1 MARRPNKDINVPSM
15 QELIRLNLGD
25 QQEEKPVDFVA
36 SGINGLNL
44 QDTVLKRKQAQED
57 RVKEIQSK
65 VQAELDK
72 KKYQRVAGRDNPDI
86 ANEIG
91 FIPKESAESI
101 LKSKLAAQ
109 SDEAKLAR
117 AQLHGQGPDKI
128 KQLFQVGDKVMGVTY
143 GGDTKEITV
152 PGGQQLNPLK
162 KTLPADASTQLG
174 DFDTLSSQL
183 ERVKTSKKPEYTGAL
198 DSRTGALAQT
208 VDMPSIGLGASP
220 ERSDFYSNIN
230 SIRNQLLYLRS
241 GKQINEQE
249 YKRLLQ
255 ELPDEHRSDVDF
267 DAKLANFETVF
278 NEIKGNRRS
287 ALATGYN
294 VPATNTPGNGTPPP
308 AAGNPGGLDPVK
320 AARLAE
326 LRAKKANGTL
336 GR

>member
-1 MARRPNKDINVPSM
+1 MARRPNQNINTPSI
-15 QELIRLNLGD
+15 QELIAANLNPQG
-25 QQEEKPVDFVA
+25 QGKPVDFVE

-44 QDTVLKRKQAQED
+44 QDTVLKRKQGQED
-57 RVKEIQSK
+57 RIKSIQEK
-65 VQAELDK
+65 IQNELDK
-72 KKYQRVAGRDNPDI
+72 KTYQRKAGQANPDI

-91 FIPKESAESI
+91 YIPEKSAESI
-101 LKSKLAAQ
+101 LKSKLNAQ

-117 AQLHGQGPDKI
+117 ANLHSQGPDKI

-143 GGDTKEITV
+143 GGETKEITV

-183 ERVKTSKKPEYTGAL
+183 ERVKATKKPEFTGPL
-198 DSRTGALAQT
+198 DARTGSLAQT
-208 VDMPSIGLGASP
+208 VDLPSVGLGASP
-220 ERSDFYSNIN
+220 DRSDFYSNIN

-249 YKRLLQ
+249 YHRLLQ
-255 ELPDEHRSDVDF
+255 ELPDEKRSDVDF

-278 NEIKGNRRS
+278 NEIKGNRRN

-294 VPATNTPGNGTPPP
+294 IPGNGTPPP
-308 AAGNPGGLDPVK
+308 AAGNPGKTSGFKVISVRPSGSK
-320 AARLAE
+320 
-326 LRAKKANGTL
+326 
-336 GR
+336 

>member
-25 QQEEKPVDFVA
+25 QQDEKPVDFVA

-57 RVKEIQSK
+57 RVKTIQEK
-65 VQAELDK
+65 IQNELDK
-72 KKYQRVAGRDNPDI
+72 KQYQRKASQSNPDI

-91 FIPKESAESI
+91 YIPEKSAESV
-101 LKSKLAAQ
+101 LKSKLNAQ

-117 AQLHGQGPDKI
+117 AQLKGQAPDKI

-143 GGDTKEITV
+143 GGNVQPIEV
-152 PGGQQLNPLK
+152 PGDKQLNPLK

-183 ERVKTSKKPEYTGAL
+183 ERVKATKKPEYTGAL

-208 VDMPSIGLGASP
+208 VDLPSVGLGASP

-278 NEIKGNRRS
+278 NEIKGNRRN

-294 VPATNTPGNGTPPP
+294 VPGSTTPPP
-308 AAGNPGGLDPVK
+308 ATGNPGGLDPVK

>member
-15 QELIRLNLGD
+15 QEMIAAQLAG
-25 QQEEKPVDFVA
+25 QPEAKPVDFVA

-57 RVKEIQSK
+57 RVKEIQAK
-65 VQAELDK
+65 IQAELDK
-72 KKYQRVAGRDNPDI
+72 KTYQRKASAANPDI

-101 LKSKLAAQ
+101 LKSKLNAQ

-143 GGDTKEITV
+143 GGNVQPINV
-152 PGGQQLNPLK
+152 PGDQQLNPLK
-162 KTLPADASTQLG
+162 KTLPAEQSTQLA
-174 DFDTLSSQL
+174 DFDTLSQQL
-183 ERVKTSKKPEYTGAL
+183 ERVKATKKPEFTGPL
-198 DSRTGALAQT
+198 DARTGQLAQT
-208 VDMPSIGLGASP
+208 VDLPSVGLGANK
-220 ERSDFYSNIN
+220 ERSDFYSNVN

-241 GKQINEQE
+241 GKQINEKE
-249 YKRLLQ
+249 YERLLS
-255 ELPDEHRSDVDF
+255 ELPDEKRSDVDF

-278 NEIKGNRRS
+278 NEIKNNRRN

-294 VPATNTPGNGTPPP
+294 VPGNATPPP
-308 AAGNPGGLDPVK
+308 AAGNPGQKSGFRVISVRPSGGK
-320 AARLAE
+320 
-326 LRAKKANGTL
+326 
-336 GR
+336 